1 MDYILIPV
9 KDKTETDFFMDL
21 FKKMKKNA
29 TKSSADELED
39 MAFIEAIREG
49 EQSGIGSLNNVK
61 KHLLEIQ
68 NSNI

>member
-29 TKSSADELED
+29 TKLSADELED
-39 MAFIEAIREG
+39 MAFMEAIREG
-49 EQSGIGSLNNVK
+49 EQSGTGSLNNVK
-61 KHLLEIQ
+61 KHL
-68 NSNI
+68 SK